1 MILDDIV
8 KKKKI
13 KIEEHKKKISL
24 EDMKSKAEIILL
36 EEKNNKNYVA
46 NKFKKALKK
55 DGLSVIGEYKKASPS
70 KGIIVENFDLDK
82 IINYYEGLNIDA
94 YSVLTEEDFFLGSD
108 ENLKKVKNASK
119 RPILRKDFLVDF
131 YQIYEAKVLGAS
143 AVLLIVAELKDKLK
157 MFFDE
162 CTKFNLDVLV
172 EIHNEEELKIA
183 LDAGADI
190 IGINNRNLKNFVTS
204 LEITKKLISLV
215 PEDKVIVSES
225 GMHSIDDL
233 KNAKKLGADAV
244 LVGEMF
250 MRNIDSKNFI
260 KEYTTFKGKK

>member
-8 KKKKI
+8 EKKKI
-13 KIEEHKKKISL
+13 RIENHKKKIPL
-24 EDMKSKAEIILL
+24 EDMKAKAERIVL
-36 EEKNNKNYVA
+36 EEKSDKDFVKNI
-46 NKFKKALKK
+46 FKKSLKK

-70 KGIIVENFDLDK
+70 KGVIVEDFDLDK
-82 IINYYEGLNIDA
+82 IINYYESLNIDA

-108 ENLKKVKNASK
+108 ENLKIVRKASK

-157 MFFDE
+157 LFYEE
-162 CTKFNLDVLV
+162 CLKFNLDVLV
-172 EIHNEEELKIA
+172 EIHNEDELKIA
-183 LDAGADI
+183 LNVGADI

-204 LEITKKLISLV
+204 LEVTKNIISQI
-215 PEDKVIVSES
+215 PKDKVIVSES
-225 GMHSIDDL
+225 GMHSIEDL
-233 KNAKKLGADAV
+233 INAKNLGADAV

-250 MRNIDSKNFI
+250 MRNIDNTDFI
-260 KEYTTFKGKK
+260 KEYRDFIC

>member
-8 KKKKI
+8 EKKKI
-13 KIEEHKKKISL
+13 RIENHKKKIPL
-24 EDMKSKAEIILL
+24 EDMKAKAERIVL
-36 EEKNNKNYVA
+36 EEKSDKDFVKNI
-46 NKFKKALKK
+46 FKKSLKK

-70 KGIIVENFDLDK
+70 KGVIVEDFDLDK
-82 IINYYEGLNIDA
+82 IINYYESLNIDA

-108 ENLKKVKNASK
+108 ENLKIVRKASK

-157 MFFDE
+157 LFYEE
-162 CTKFNLDVLV
+162 CLKFNLDVLV
-172 EIHNEEELKIA
+172 EIHNEDELKIA
-183 LDAGADI
+183 LNAGADI

-204 LEITKKLISLV
+204 LEVTKNIISQI
-215 PEDKVIVSES
+215 PKDKVIVSES
-225 GMHSIDDL
+225 GMHSIEDL
-233 KNAKKLGADAV
+233 INAKNLGADAV

-250 MRNIDSKNFI
+250 MRNIDNTDFI
-260 KEYTTFKGKK
+260 KEYRDFIC

>member
-8 KKKKI
+8 AKKKI
-13 KIEEHKKKISL
+13 RIEEHKKKISL
-24 EDMKSKAEIILL
+24 EDIKAKAEIITLK
-36 EEKNNKNYVA
+36 EKEDRNYIK

-70 KGIIVENFDLDK
+70 KGVIVENFDLDK
-82 IINYYEGLNIDA
+82 IIKYYEGLNIDA

-108 ENLKKVKNASK
+108 KNLIKVKSSSI
-119 RPILRKDFLVDF
+119 RPIIRKDFIVDF

-157 MFFDE
+157 EFYDE
-162 CTKFNLDVLV
+162 CKKFNLDVLV
-172 EIHNEEELKIA
+172 EVHNEEELKIA
-183 LDAGADI
+183 LDAGAEI

-204 LEITKKLISLV
+204 LEITKKIISLI
-215 PEDKVIVSES
+215 PKDKVIVSES
-225 GMHSIDDL
+225 GMHSIEDL
-233 KNAKKLGADAV
+233 KNAKELGADAV

-250 MRNIDSKNFI
+250 MRNINNKDFISEYKNF
-260 KEYTTFKGKK
+260 KGEK